1 MDLNKPLTLPSFG
14 KKKAAANASQKAKG
28 FSPTL
33 PRVDLTPPAV
43 RERVAARKAR
53 RVPIVLVGLTVA
65 GVGGLFVN
73 GLGERTSVQDQLD
86 DLRVAQA
93 SLQTDLAVYAPVTN
107 LATQTNS
114 LTSTVSS
121 QTGNEVLH
129 GKVLGAF
136 VSAVG
141 GVGEVASLG
150 LTTGPNVSGCTST
163 DPFEATPLAGCITFT
178 VNSSM
183 GAAGASQLIAG
194 LTSSPIFV
202 DPFIPNIGAGSD
214 GKAALTGTVGV
225 STAAYGM
232 AQSAQE
238 PDQGSEGGQ

>member
-1 MDLNKPLTLPSFG
+1 MDLNKPLALPSFG
-14 KKKAAANASQKAKG
+14 KKKNAPTPAQKAKG
-28 FSPTL
+28 FSPSL

-53 RVPIVLVGLTVA
+53 RVPIALVGVA
-65 GVGGLFVN
+65 VLGVSGLFVGGLS
-73 GLGERTSVQDQLD
+73 ERANVQDQLD
-86 DLRVAQA
+86 DLKVAQS
-93 SLQTDLAVYAPVTN
+93 SLQSDLAVYAPVTN

-129 GKVLGAF
+129 GQVLGAF
-136 VSAVG
+136 VAAVG
-141 GVGEVASLG
+141 SVGEVASLG
-150 LTTGPNVSGCTST
+150 LTTGPNASGCTST

-194 LTSSPIFV
+194 LTSSAIFV
-202 DPFIPNIGAGSD
+202 DPFIPSVGASSD

-232 AQSAQE
+232 AQGAQE
-238 PDQGSEGGQ
+238 PDQGSEGGE